1 MRPLTHRMQFR
12 VALQLM
18 AVLAVVLTLYTLVER
33 FVDGNFP
40 LRIAEHVVAVAIVG
54 VATWYVVGRVARP
67 LSEMGDVGRNIAQVD
82 LRQLASGLARTA
94 KGEFSGSLNMTSI
107 PVPSETSDE
116 LGDLAVSLNGMVD
129 ELRQCGDAYGHM
141 CRDLNALVAE
151 LSGSAQ
157 SVKSASLDLT
167 ASALEAG
174 QAIIDITSSIEEV
187 ARRAAEET
195 GRLESAA
202 AAARELTSS
211 VNAITAGTGEM
222 TGAIRQV
229 AMNAEAV
236 EHASALADRAARDG
250 GKRVTQTIGRMNTFK
265 DAFARATTS
274 IRDLGR
280 HSHEIGSVVATIN
293 DIAEQTNLLAL
304 NAAIEASR
312 AGEQGKSFGV
322 VAAEVRKLAERSSK
336 ATKEIETLILR
347 VQSGISDAV
356 AVMEQGSA
364 EVDQGAQE
372 AVNADNALDD
382 IVKAVRATNNQI
394 QGISQAAEEMTAQGE
409 TTVEAMRRVEKQA
422 SLVTDTVSTISVLAE
437 ANSET
442 NQAVAEMARE
452 MRSRIDAITGSVR
465 AMANVVEG
473 LDEKMS
479 QFVVDRA
486 ALPVARG
493 GSGNGSAGQLGQLLE
508 RLKVP
513 AGSRG

>member
-1 MRPLTHRMQFR
+1 
-12 VALQLM
+12 
-18 AVLAVVLTLYTLVER
+18 
-33 FVDGNFP
+33 
-40 LRIAEHVVAVAIVG
+40 
-54 VATWYVVGRVARP
+54 
-67 LSEMGDVGRNIAQVD
+67 
-82 LRQLASGLARTA
+82 
-94 KGEFSGSLNMTSI
+94 
-107 PVPSETSDE
+107 
-116 LGDLAVSLNGMVD
+116 
-129 ELRQCGDAYGHM
+129 
-141 CRDLNALVAE
+141 
-151 LSGSAQ
+151 
-157 SVKSASLDLT
+157 
-167 ASALEAG
+167 
-174 QAIIDITSSIEEV
+174 
-187 ARRAAEET
+187 
-195 GRLESAA
+195 
-202 AAARELTSS
+202 
-211 VNAITAGTGEM
+211 
-222 TGAIRQV
+222 
-229 AMNAEAV
+229 MNAEAV